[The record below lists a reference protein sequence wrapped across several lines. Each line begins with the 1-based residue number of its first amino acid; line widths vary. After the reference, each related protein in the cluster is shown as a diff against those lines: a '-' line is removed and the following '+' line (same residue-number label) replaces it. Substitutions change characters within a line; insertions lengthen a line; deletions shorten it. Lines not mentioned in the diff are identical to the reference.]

1 MSMQQ
6 LLCQMDNK
14 YELFIVHIVAAL
26 HCQSVQENDVLKTQD
41 SNSKPFGCMQRDPE
55 GLPVV
60 PLEGR
65 SLYF

>member
-26 HCQSVQENDVLKTQD
+26 HCQSVQENDVLKTQNNLLD
-41 SNSKPFGCMQRDPE
+41 VCRGILRVCQLSP
-55 GLPVV
+55 
-60 PLEGR
+60 
-65 SLYF
+65 